1 MSLGSM
7 SHHTQKK
14 KLEMHCSPKFKS
26 ENHETSRRKLLG
38 ENLSDLRMGNNF
50 SVNKRNNW

>member
-1 MSLGSM
+1 M